1 MPFTSVSKY
10 PGSKL
15 LIANNGGIAIDVR
28 NTATSISS
36 ANSGTLTVWG
46 DLNVIG
52 SLTSIQSTDTEIKD
66 NIIVLNKGESNP
78 YVTLGTSGI
87 QIDRSGAPATFLF
100 NDSLNWKPNPV
111 TTSTVLRGIWEF
123 QVDNKGSAIR
133 TTAIRPDTSIGNYIN
148 FLGEENPT
156 AMLNVAG
163 TTDYEQRVLHD
174 DDIPNKKY
182 VDDRLPSGNEFAKRL
197 LVGGTSV
204 TLFDNSLVPSDTYYN
219 PINTIRGSLGTDA
232 TVAFEFFDIFANIQG
247 LEIRDTDIT
256 VKPGRSSNSMKI
268 TADTTGTIQF
278 DSPVS
283 LIHTLSTSTF
293 PVPFHTSIYARSGIG
308 PGGTGV
314 YFVNNTTGATDEF
327 VSKKKAVIFSIIF

>member
-15 LIANNGGIAIDVR
+15 IIANNGGISIDVR
-28 NTATSISS
+28 NTTTSISS
-36 ANSGTLTVWG
+36 ANSGTLTIWG

-66 NIIVLNKGESNP
+66 NIIILNKGESNP
-78 YVTLGTSGI
+78 YVSLGTSGL
-87 QIDRSGAPATFLF
+87 QIDRAGAPATFLF
-100 NDSLNWKPNPV
+100 NDSFFWKPNPV
-111 TTSTVLRGIWEF
+111 TTATILRGIWEF
-123 QVDNKGSAIR
+123 QVDNKGSSIR
-133 TTAIRPDTSIGNYIN
+133 TTAIRPDVSVGNYIN
-148 FLGEENPT
+148 FLGEEHPT
-156 AMLNVAG
+156 ATLNVAG
-163 TTDYEQRVLHD
+163 TTDYEQQVLHD

-182 VDDRLPSGNEFAKRL
+182 VDDKLPTGNEFAKRL

-204 TLFDNSLVPSDTYYN
+204 TLFDNSLIPSDTYYN
-219 PINTIRGSLGTDA
+219 PLNKIVGSLGTDS

-256 VKPGRSSNSMKI
+256 VKPGRSSDSMKLK
-268 TADTTGTIQF
+268 ANSTGTIQF
-278 DSPVS
+278 DSPIA

-293 PVPFHTSIYARSGIG
+293 PVPFHTSLYARPTVG

-314 YFVNNTTGATDEF
+314 HYVNNTTGATDEF
-327 VSKKKAVIFSIIF
+327 VGKKKAVIFSIIF